1 MMEKNQTILP
11 VIEKGVVK
19 GVIRLQEI
27 FNELAVLV
35 MAD

>member
-11 VIEKGVVK
+11 VIDKGVVK
-19 GVIRLQEI
+19 GVIRLNEI
-27 FNELAVLV
+27 FNEIANLV